1 MDHCYGG
8 KLVKN
13 SKQLD
18 LLSNIE
24 DQRSS
29 RVITYITSDR
39 PPPLQAN
46 IAIDVIP
53 VFYKHLVN
61 IGQVPKIDLYLYSQG
76 GDTIVPWRLVN
87 LVREFC
93 DEFCVLIPYKAHSA
107 ATLIALGADEIV
119 MGPMS
124 ELSPIDPS
132 IDTPYN
138 PPGPDTPQVRNQL
151 SVEDVAGYISLAR
164 ELVEIKDQD
173 NLIQVLERLSKNIHP
188 LALGAVYRTHC
199 LIRLLASK
207 LLELHMI
214 EASDAQRIPSIVNN
228 LAEKLYYHNYL
239 ISRHEAK
246 NLGLRVSNPSS
257 LLEGLIWQLYIT
269 YQTDMKLGQPFNPS
283 NYIEDE
289 DQKKAIETS
298 IALIESQG
306 LQSSFSMHVQIQKLP
321 QQPGQPPQP
330 PFAIHAQS
338 LGWKTEETIEPVK
351 KKDESVKKEE

>member
-1 MDHCYGG
+1 
-8 KLVKN
+8 VAN
-13 SKQLD
+13 PKQLE
-18 LLSNIE
+18 LISSIE
-24 DQRSS
+24 DQRGS

-39 PPPLQAN
+39 PPPLRAT
-46 IAIDVIP
+46 IAIDIVP
-53 VFYKHLVN
+53 LFYEHLKN
-61 IGQVPKIDLYLYSQG
+61 IGRVPKIDLYLYSQG

-87 LVREFC
+87 LLREFC

-107 ATLIALGADEIV
+107 ATLIALGANEIV

-138 PPGPDTPQVRNQL
+138 TPYNPSGPDTPQARNQL

-207 LLELHMI
+207 LLELHMT
-214 EASDAQRIPSIVNN
+214 ETSDSQRIPNIVNN

-239 ISRHEAK
+239 ISRREAG
-246 NLGLRVSNPSS
+246 NLGLRVSKPPS
-257 LLEGLIWQLYIT
+257 LLEDLIWQLYVT
-269 YQTDMKLGQPFNPS
+269 YQTEMKLGQPFDPS
-283 NYIEDE
+283 DYIEDE
-289 DQKKAIETS
+289 EQKAIEVP
-298 IALIESQG
+298 IALIESQD
-306 LQSSFSMHVQIQKLP
+306 LQSSFSMHIQLQKLP
-321 QQPGQPPQP
+321 QQPGQPPKPQ
-330 PFAIHAQS
+330 FAIHAQP
-338 LGWKTEETIEPVK
+338 LGWETKKTLKAVE
-351 KKDESVKKEE
+351 KKDGSEKKEE